1 MKLLLERVL
10 KAVVVPSKV
19 LRQFRYL
26 QITAM
31 SIRLNQHQKLQRLKF
46 LIMGYMMLNVIM
58 GGQGETFMIIAIR
71 EILVAQ
77 RVKVQLTALKQ
88 ATQRLISQV

>member
-1 MKLLLERVL
+1 
-10 KAVVVPSKV
+10 
-19 LRQFRYL
+19 
-26 QITAM
+26 
-31 SIRLNQHQKLQRLKF
+31 
-46 LIMGYMMLNVIM
+46 MLNVIM

-77 RVKVQLTALKQ
+77 KVKVKPTTLKW

>member
-1 MKLLLERVL
+1 
-10 KAVVVPSKV
+10 
-19 LRQFRYL
+19 
-26 QITAM
+26 
-31 SIRLNQHQKLQRLKF
+31 
-46 LIMGYMMLNVIM
+46 MMLNVIM